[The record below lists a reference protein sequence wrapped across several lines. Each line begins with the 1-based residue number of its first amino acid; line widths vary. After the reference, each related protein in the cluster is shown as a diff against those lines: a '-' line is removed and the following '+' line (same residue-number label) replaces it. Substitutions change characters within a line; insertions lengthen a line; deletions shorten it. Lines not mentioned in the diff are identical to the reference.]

1 KAIKQLGL
9 STDYRARLIASD
21 QMGKING
28 QINQA
33 RQLSMGVETYTWQ
46 TAKDERV
53 RPDHQHKQG
62 KTFRW
67 DSPPEGGHPGQPI
80 RCRCTAL
87 PNYEDI
93 LID

>member
-1 KAIKQLGL
+1 EELAKAIKQLGL

-53 RPDHQHKQG
+53 RPDHQYKQG

-67 DSPPEGGHPGQPI
+67 DSPPDGGHPGQPI

-87 PNYEDI
+87 PN
-93 LID
+93 

>member
-1 KAIKQLGL
+1 
-9 STDYRARLIASD
+9 
-21 QMGKING
+21 
-28 QINQA
+28 
-33 RQLSMGVETYTWQ
+33 
-46 TAKDERV
+46 
-53 RPDHQHKQG
+53 
-62 KTFRW
+62 

>member
-1 KAIKQLGL
+1 
-9 STDYRARLIASD
+9 SRARLIAAD
-21 QMGKING
+21 QMGKVNG
-28 QINQA
+28 QINKA
-33 RQLSMGVETYTWQ
+33 RQLSMGVETYVWQ

-53 RPDHQHKQG
+53 RKDHQHKQG

-67 DSPPEGGHPGQPI
+67 DDPPTGGHPGEPI

-93 LID
+93 LVD